1 MFENAT
7 VSLMFMVLLGFVG
20 MFVMFLFILRAL
32 SQQTTLMKELF
43 KQQQATLADVDRQLM
58 DIHYLMRLAAEGA
71 TEQPA
76 PPKPDDFPQDVT
88 ELFTPYTPPAAQ
100 HQPNMGGSFA
110 SLDIGTLGATPGNP
124 GVAPKTS
131 APVLELK

>member
-20 MFVMFLFILRAL
+20 IFVMFLFILRAL

-71 TEQPA
+71 MEQAA

-100 HQPNMGGSFA
+100 QPPMGGSFA
-110 SLDIGTLGATPGNP
+110 SLDIGTLGTTPEKP

>member
-58 DIHYLMRLAAEGA
+58 DMHYLVRLVAEGG
-71 TEQPA
+71 TEQATPQ
-76 PPKPDDFPQDVT
+76 KPDDFPQDVT

-100 HQPNMGGSFA
+100 QQPPTGGSFA
-110 SLDIGTLGATPGNP
+110 SLDIGTLGTTPEKP
-124 GVAPKTS
+124 VAAPKTS